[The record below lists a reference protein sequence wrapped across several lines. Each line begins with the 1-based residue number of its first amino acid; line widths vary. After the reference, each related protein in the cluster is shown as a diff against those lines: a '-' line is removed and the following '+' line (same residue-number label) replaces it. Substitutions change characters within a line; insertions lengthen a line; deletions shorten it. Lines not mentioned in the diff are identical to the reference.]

1 MCGIAGLWA
10 PRLEGAERLALVEA
24 MVARL
29 RHRGPSGEA
38 LWDGDGCALGLAR
51 LAIVAPNQAARA
63 AADETGS
70 IHAVVNGEVYN
81 HAELLRGLR
90 SRGHEVPDGPDTAV
104 VPHLYEELGPEF
116 PRLLDGM
123 FAVALWDGPNR
134 RLVLARDR
142 AGEKPLYLAAVA
154 DRFAFASEPAA
165 LLALPWVS
173 RDPDP
178 AAIGRYLMH
187 GFFAGDDTGFAAIRQ
202 LPPAHTLV
210 LEPGETRR
218 TRYWRPWDG
227 LGEPSRVGTRD
238 AVSRTREGLARAVA
252 DRVPGEVPF
261 GVFLSGGVD
270 SSAVAALAARA
281 HAGRFPTYSL
291 RLPDRGYD
299 ESAYARSVAERIGS
313 DHHEITLD
321 VSAGEEALATYA
333 AAMDLPLG
341 DPSVLPTWALA
352 RRAARD
358 VPVVLT
364 GEGGDEL
371 FAGYPTYLGH
381 RWARRAALLPASL
394 RRAAIALARRTR
406 PRHHHVTIPYLIERF
421 LEGAGLA
428 PFERHVAWFGTASAG
443 EAHALLA
450 PELRAGSDAREPMRH
465 LDRLWESIGH
475 SNAAGILRKPEL
487 VAYQLADFELYLSG
501 DLLAKVDRATM
512 AHGLESRAPFLSHSL
527 VEFALALPPRHKLRG
542 KSGKWVLKEAVR
554 ELLPPAVRT
563 RRKQGFSPPF
573 SAWARGPMRA
583 LVESRLAAERVAR
596 AGVLDPAAVRAI
608 VEAHL
613 SGRAERGRTLWTLL
627 SLQMW
632 AERWGSAPAPA
643 PARPASARVAAPAEI
658 ALAGS
663 RGE

>member
-1 MCGIAGLWA
+1 MCGIAGIVA
-10 PRLEGAERLALVEA
+10 PRLDGPERLALVSA

-38 LWDGDGCALGLAR
+38 LWDGDGVSLGLAR
-51 LAIVAPNQAARA
+51 LAIVAPNQPARVA
-63 AADETGS
+63 TDERGVVR
-70 IHAVVNGEVYN
+70 AVINGEVYN
-81 HAELLRGLR
+81 HAALLSGLR
-90 SRGHEVPDGPDTAV
+90 ARGHEVPDGPDTAV
-104 VPHLYEELGPEF
+104 IPHLYEERGADF
-116 PRLLDGM
+116 PLALDGM
-123 FAVALWDGPNR
+123 FAVALWDGAAG

-142 AGEKPLYLAAVA
+142 AGEKPLFVAASGE
-154 DRFAFASEPAA
+154 RFAFASEPAA

-178 AAIGRYLMH
+178 AALSRYLLH

-210 LEPGETRR
+210 LEAGQGVRA
-218 TRYWRPWDG
+218 RYWRPWDA
-227 LGEPSRVGTRD
+227 LARPARIATRE
-238 AVSRTREGLARAVA
+238 AVSRTGAALAKAVA

-281 HAGRFPTYSL
+281 HEGRFPTYSL

-313 DHHEITLD
+313 DHHELTLD
-321 VSAGEEALATYA
+321 TAAGEEVLETYA

-381 RWARRAALLPASL
+381 RWARRAARLPVPL
-394 RRAAIALARRTR
+394 RRALIALARRTR
-406 PRHHHVTIPYLIERF
+406 PRHHHVTIPYLLERF
-421 LEGAGLA
+421 LEGAALS
-428 PFERHVAWFGTASAG
+428 PFERHAAWFGTASAG
-443 EAHALLA
+443 EAHGLLA
-450 PELRAGSDAREPMRH
+450 PGLRAATGADQPTRH
-465 LDRLWESIGH
+465 LDRLWDSLGN
-475 SNAAGILRKPEL
+475 SPAAWILRKPEL
-487 VAYQLADFELYLSG
+487 VAYQLADFELYLCG
-501 DLLAKVDRATM
+501 DLLTKVDRATM
-512 AHGLESRAPFLSHSL
+512 AHGLESRAPFLAHPL
-527 VEFALALPPRHKLRG
+527 IEFALGLPLRQKLRG
-542 KSGKWVLKEAVR
+542 KTGKWVLKEAVR
-554 ELLPPAVRT
+554 DLLPPAVRT

-573 SAWARGPMRA
+573 SAWARGSMRG
-583 LVESRLAAERVAR
+583 LVESRLAADRVAR

-608 VEAHL
+608 VDAHL

-632 AERWGSAPAPA
+632 AERWGTASPPA
-643 PARPASARVAAPAEI
+643 VAAEARRTESAAE
-658 ALAGS
+658 ASLEGAAA
-663 RGE
+663 R